1 MLDEALKMV
10 NIPTAKFVVA
20 TTQAD
25 AIKKAKPFGFPCV
38 LKVISDKISHKT
50 EANGV
55 RIVRNEQ
62 ELRDAAKDLA
72 KMGNILIQEYIDG
85 VEVFLGIK
93 YDETFGHV
101 ILAGLG
107 GIFVE
112 VLKDV
117 SFRVCPVTQK
127 DAREMIGE
135 LKGKALLQGARGRKV
150 SEKAVID
157 AIVKLSQ
164 LPKKHEN
171 IQELDINPFMV
182 NEKVGKAVDARI
194 VFQKE

>member
-1 MLDEALKMV
+1 
-10 NIPTAKFVVA
+10 
-20 TTQAD
+20 
-25 AIKKAKPFGFPCV
+25 
-38 LKVISDKISHKT
+38 
-50 EANGV
+50 
-55 RIVRNEQ
+55 
-62 ELRDAAKDLA
+62 
-72 KMGNILIQEYIDG
+72 
-85 VEVFLGIK
+85 
-93 YDETFGHV
+93 
-101 ILAGLG
+101 
-107 GIFVE
+107 
-112 VLKDV
+112 
-117 SFRVCPVTQK
+117 
-127 DAREMIGE
+127 MIGE